1 MYVRT
6 LEAARMLAV
15 ASCLVALLSCAGPE
29 PSAAGGDGKPGRAEV
44 EATTEKFHQALRT
57 NDADRLFSFVADDV
71 VMMPP
76 GEAAIRG
83 KAAMR
88 EWYAAFLSQFRT
100 SSLVLGDREVFV
112 GAGWAVEVG
121 SYEWGLEPAAGGG
134 DPAVDR
140 GHYMQ
145 VWRRR
150 PDGRWQFAREIWNST
165 APPPAAAGK

>member
-1 MYVRT
+1 MHVNRI
-6 LEAARMLAV
+6 ARRPTMLAV
-15 ASCLVALLSCAGPE
+15 ASCFAVVLGCAGPKT
-29 PSAAGGDGKPGRAEV
+29 SAAGDGKPGRAEV

-57 NDADRLFSFVADDV
+57 NDPDRLFSFVADDV

-76 GEAAIRG
+76 GENVIRG

-112 GAGWAVEVG
+112 GTGWAVEVG
-121 SYEWGLEPAAGGG
+121 SYEWGLEPAAGGE
-134 DPAVDR
+134 PAVDR

-145 VWRRR
+145 VWRRQ
-150 PDGRWQFAREIWNST
+150 PGGHWQFAREIWNS
-165 APPPAAAGK
+165 AAPSPPPAGK